1 MFITS
6 DKEEE
11 SVRNPIYHSD
21 YTFDNNNNH
30 NQNDSESWPRYQAF
44 TLY

>member
-6 DKEEE
+6 DNEEE
-11 SVRNPIYHSD
+11 SIRNPIYHSD
-21 YTFDNNNNH
+21 YTFGNNNH